1 MLWLQFDSLFFS
13 FMWHKYTLS
22 DLERRKIISLLVTRL
37 RCEKNVGRLTRYSTM
52 WQMMMMR
59 WVNSQ
64 HLTRRDHISYVLDD
78 NKSFSSFYD
87 NSLKP
92 KRAIVVSDKA
102 RDAQVCGS
110 NRKKSAEPRAEI
122 FFTSIV
128 QIHKIS
134 SDWNRALASLLHL
147 FKKTLNWRA
156 ALLEAKTESC
166 SWLLW
171 LFSSLLFFFVYVARL
186 TYIHPMR
193 SWTGSSIR
201 LFFIS
206 EQFSLLI
213 ARNQSC
219 STLLSF
225 ARKGGLVSA
234 LKKHWNRSGW

>member
-1 MLWLQFDSLFFS
+1 MSCDSLVIRQCGRWWWCVESTVNTWHVVIIFLMCLMITNLFLL
-13 FMWHKYTLS
+13 FMTTRWSRK
-22 DLERRKIISLLVTRL
+22 ER
-37 RCEKNVGRLTRYSTM
+37 
-52 WQMMMMR
+52 
-59 WVNSQ
+59 
-64 HLTRRDHISYVLDD
+64 
-78 NKSFSSFYD
+78 SS
-87 NSLKP
+87 SAIRHAMLKF
-92 KRAIVVSDKA
+92 AEA
-102 RDAQVCGS
+102 TE
-110 NRKKSAEPRAEI
+110 KKSAKPRAEI

-147 FKKTLNWRA
+147 LKKTLNWRA